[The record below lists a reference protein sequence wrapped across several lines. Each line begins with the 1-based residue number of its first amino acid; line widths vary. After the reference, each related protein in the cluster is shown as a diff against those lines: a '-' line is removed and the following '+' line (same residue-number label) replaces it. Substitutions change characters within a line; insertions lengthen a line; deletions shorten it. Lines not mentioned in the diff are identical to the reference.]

1 MKEISNNE
9 ECEEVSHFNPNDF
22 INYNPQIP
30 LEFFFPGQSGFVYPP
45 QQNQNYF
52 QDDNVNFSFERDKE
66 EIINEN
72 EDDEK
77 NNVSKIL
84 SESYFDFDNKG
95 FPKEN
100 DNKFYDGISNNVSFS
115 EISQNR
121 TINNEFHSLFK
132 CLFED
137 EDIPKKFDKN
147 LIFIENKVIPN
158 IQKPEEKKEENNFEQ
173 SQNHEIHDD
182 NEIKIESP
190 QKSINS
196 KQLNKN
202 SNISGSTG
210 DSTPKNDPNMTVLN
224 LNKYPFAIIH
234 PPENFISTNMKLNMS
249 SGNLYFKLKKKRIRN
264 EVKKIKNIKNSEEIE
279 KPLLREFKK
288 YLKKNKDKKEFKKIF
303 DKDKNFWKQFFIKSQ
318 PFKFTQNGKELVF
331 KSFNRSLM
339 EFIFSR
345 DDVNKLYEKF
355 ASDKSYHIQKK
366 IKEKDKN
373 QDNNTYEIYLKNFN
387 KKYNK
392 KYEEKDLELD
402 GFS

>member
-1 MKEISNNE
+1 MKEISNSE
-9 ECEEVSHFNPNDF
+9 ECEEVSHFNPNDY
-22 INYNPQIP
+22 INYNPQNS
-30 LEFFFPGQSGFVYPP
+30 LELLFPDQSWFVYPP

-52 QDDNVNFSFERDKE
+52 QDDNVNFSFEKEE

-84 SESYFDFDNKG
+84 SESYFDFENKG

-196 KQLNKN
+196 KQLIKN

-373 QDNNTYEIYLKNFN
+373 LDNNTYEIYLKNFN

>member
-30 LEFFFPGQSGFVYPP
+30 LEFFFPGQSGFVYPH

-100 DNKFYDGISNNVSFS
+100 DNKFYDGISNNESLS

-196 KQLNKN
+196 KQLIKN

-264 EVKKIKNIKNSEEIE
+264 EIKKIKNIKNSEEIE

>member
-9 ECEEVSHFNPNDF
+9 ECEEVSHFNPNDY

-52 QDDNVNFSFERDKE
+52 QDDNVNFSFEKDKE

-115 EISQNR
+115 EINQNR
-121 TINNEFHSLFK
+121 TINNEFHTLFR

-158 IQKPEEKKEENNFEQ
+158 IQKPEEKIEENNFEQ

-196 KQLNKN
+196 KQLIKN

>member
-52 QDDNVNFSFERDKE
+52 EYDNVNFSFERDKE

-100 DNKFYDGISNNVSFS
+100 DNKFYDGISNNESLS

-196 KQLNKN
+196 KQLIKN

-264 EVKKIKNIKNSEEIE
+264 EIKKIKNIKNSEEIE

>member
-9 ECEEVSHFNPNDF
+9 ECEEVSHFNPNDY
-22 INYNPQIP
+22 INYNPQNS
-30 LEFFFPGQSGFVYPP
+30 LELLFPDQSGFVYPP

-84 SESYFDFDNKG
+84 SESYFDFENKG

-115 EISQNR
+115 EINQNR
-121 TINNEFHSLFK
+121 TINNEFHTLFK

-137 EDIPKKFDKN
+137 EDKPKKFGEN
-147 LIFIENKVIPN
+147 LIFIEHKVIPN

-196 KQLNKN
+196 KQLIKN

-366 IKEKDKN
+366 
-373 QDNNTYEIYLKNFN
+373 
-387 KKYNK
+387 
-392 KYEEKDLELD
+392 
-402 GFS
+402 

>member
-9 ECEEVSHFNPNDF
+9 ECEEVSHFNPNDY
-22 INYNPQIP
+22 INYNPQNS
-30 LEFFFPGQSGFVYPP
+30 LELLFPDQSGFVYPP

-84 SESYFDFDNKG
+84 SESYFDFENKG

-115 EISQNR
+115 EINQNR
-121 TINNEFHSLFK
+121 TINNEFHTLFK

-137 EDIPKKFDKN
+137 EDIPKKLYKN

-196 KQLNKN
+196 KQLIKN

-373 QDNNTYEIYLKNFN
+373 LDNNTYEIYLKNFN

>member
-9 ECEEVSHFNPNDF
+9 VCEEVSHFNPNDF

-115 EISQNR
+115 EINQNR
-121 TINNEFHSLFK
+121 TINNEFHTLIK

-137 EDIPKKFDKN
+137 EDIPKKLYKN

-196 KQLNKN
+196 KQLIKN

>member
-9 ECEEVSHFNPNDF
+9 ECEEVSHFNPNDY
-22 INYNPQIP
+22 INYNPQNS
-30 LEFFFPGQSGFVYPP
+30 LELLFPDQSGFVYPP

-52 QDDNVNFSFERDKE
+52 QDDNVNFSFEKEE

-84 SESYFDFDNKG
+84 SESYFDFENKG

-115 EISQNR
+115 EINQNR
-121 TINNEFHSLFK
+121 TINNEFHTLFK

-137 EDIPKKFDKN
+137 EDIPKKLYKN

-196 KQLNKN
+196 KQLIKN

-373 QDNNTYEIYLKNFN
+373 LDNNTYEIYLKNFN

>member
-9 ECEEVSHFNPNDF
+9 ECEEVSHFNPNDY
-22 INYNPQIP
+22 INYNPQNS
-30 LEFFFPGQSGFVYPP
+30 LELLFPDQSGFVYPP

-52 QDDNVNFSFERDKE
+52 QDDNVNFSFEKEE

-84 SESYFDFDNKG
+84 SESYFDFENKG

-115 EISQNR
+115 EINQNR
-121 TINNEFHSLFK
+121 TINNEFHTLFK

-137 EDIPKKFDKN
+137 EDIPKKLYKN

-196 KQLNKN
+196 KQLIKN